1 MAQAAAPERPEAPRL
16 YRWLVLLF
24 VSLAMFGNYYLYDTI
39 APVADLLKS
48 QLGFSDE
55 DIGLLYSAYSWGAVL
70 ILLPGGIFIDRYG
83 TRVSTLLFGSICAI
97 AGFLT
102 IASDNLVVMLAGRF
116 MLSAAELLI
125 VAITAAI
132 AKWFRGKE
140 LAFAMGINLTIA
152 RFGQI
157 AADWS
162 PTWMRGAYDN
172 WRDPLVVGAFLG
184 LTCII
189 GAVIYWV
196 MDARGE
202 RRYALGQEGAVD
214 KLTLADVFKFNR
226 SFWYIT
232 ALCVTFYSIIF
243 PFRSFA
249 IKFFIEAHG
258 AERDFAGQL
267 NSVLP
272 FAAMIATP
280 LFGLLTDKI
289 GRRAT
294 LMAVGTFVLIPVFPM
309 LGYTDLTLYVPVTML
324 GIAFSLIP
332 AIMWPAVAYIVEQ
345 KRLGSAYALMFLLQQ
360 AGVSALAWGAGK
372 ANDTAL
378 ASATNPDGYL
388 PMLWMFAALG
398 FLSLFFAFLL
408 WRRETG
414 PDAHGLETIKA

>member
-1 MAQAAAPERPEAPRL
+1 MAQAAAPERPEAPKL

-24 VSLAMFGNYYLYDTI
+24 ISLAMFGNYYLYDTI

-83 TRVSTLLFGSICAI
+83 TRISTLLFGSICAI

-102 IASDNLVVMLAGRF
+102 IVSDNLIVMLAGRF

-162 PTWMRGAYDN
+162 PTWMRGAYEN

-184 LTCII
+184 LTCIL

-243 PFRSFA
+243 PFRSFS
-249 IKFFIEAHG
+249 IKYFIEAHG

-372 ANDTAL
+372 ANDVAL
-378 ASATNPDGYL
+378 ASATNPAGYL